1 MRLFAAEK
9 FVILISSTLFI
20 LDGLLLAYKGV
31 GIDIIGYAI
40 ALTIGFFSL
49 GLGQFYRSYRE
60 NEGIALATTACGL
73 YIVFT
78 LVASVFNYLLLP
90 NHSPMIDPLLI
101 RMDAALGYSWT
112 NFVVWTAQWPWL
124 GTVFRAVY
132 ISSMAQL
139 ILVILILGFTG
150 KRDDLHRFLL
160 TGVLGGILTIC
171 TWAFFPSS
179 GASGW
184 EVLPAQAQG
193 ALPIMVNSDYGME
206 LNRLAREGVTYI
218 SPQNVLGL
226 IGFPSFHTVMA
237 CLSVWY
243 MARFKW
249 VFPIFLVINLL
260 MLPSVL
266 VQGGHHLSDVLGG
279 LAVFAIA
286 TVLARRILAQSSLAT
301 GSSEA
306 RTISAS
312 LPH

>member
-1 MRLFAAEK
+1 MRLFPAEK
-9 FVILISSTLFI
+9 FVISISVSLFI
-20 LDGLLLAYKGV
+20 LDGLLFAYKGV
-31 GIDIIGYAI
+31 SIDALGYAT
-40 ALTIGFFSL
+40 ALGIGFLSI
-49 GLGQFYRSYRE
+49 GLGQFYRTYRA

-73 YIVFT
+73 YIIFT

-90 NHSPMIDPLLI
+90 NRNPMIDPLLMRI
-101 RMDAALGYSWT
+101 DAALGYSWT

-132 ISSMAQL
+132 MSSMAQL

-160 TGVLGGILTIC
+160 TGVLGGIFTIC
-171 TWAFFPSS
+171 FWAFFPSS

-266 VQGGHHLSDVLGG
+266 VQGGHHLSDVIGG
-279 LAVFAIA
+279 LIVFAVA
-286 TVLARRILAQSSLAT
+286 TVLAKRILAQSPLGALA
-301 GSSEA
+301 
-306 RTISAS
+306 SA
-312 LPH
+312 

>member
-1 MRLFAAEK
+1 MRLAPAEK
-9 FVILISSTLFI
+9 FVLTISLALFI
-20 LDGLLLAYKGV
+20 LDGLLVAYKGV
-31 GIDIIGYAI
+31 GIDVLGYAT
-40 ALTIGFFSL
+40 ALSIGALSL
-49 GLGQFYRSYRE
+49 GIGQFYRRVRL

-101 RMDAALGYSWT
+101 RIDAALGYSWT

-139 ILVILILGFTG
+139 ILVILILGFTN
-150 KRDDLHRFLL
+150 KREDLHRFLL
-160 TGVLGGILTIC
+160 TGVLGGIFTIC
-171 TWAFFPSS
+171 IWAFFPSS

-184 EVLPAQAQG
+184 EVLPPAANG

-206 LNRLAREGVTYI
+206 LNRLARDGVTYI

-279 LAVFAIA
+279 LMVFALA
-286 TVLARRILAQSSLAT
+286 TILARRILANAEKAEYQLRAVNT
-301 GSSEA
+301 PTA
-306 RTISAS
+306 
-312 LPH
+312 H

>member
-1 MRLFAAEK
+1 MRLFPAEK
-9 FVILISSTLFI
+9 FVISISVSLFI
-20 LDGLLLAYKGV
+20 LDGLLFAYKGV
-31 GIDIIGYAI
+31 SIDALGYAT
-40 ALTIGFFSL
+40 ALGIGFLSI
-49 GLGQFYRSYRE
+49 GLGQFYRTYRA

-73 YIVFT
+73 YIIFT

-90 NHSPMIDPLLI
+90 NRNPMIDPLLMRI
-101 RMDAALGYSWT
+101 DAALGYSWT

-132 ISSMAQL
+132 MSSMAQL

-160 TGVLGGILTIC
+160 TGVLGGIFTIC
-171 TWAFFPSS
+171 FWAFFPSS

-184 EVLPAQAQG
+184 EILPAQAQG

-206 LNRLAREGVTYI
+206 LNRLAREGVTYV

-266 VQGGHHLSDVLGG
+266 VQGGHHLSDVIGG
-279 LAVFAIA
+279 LIVFAVA
-286 TVLARRILAQSSLAT
+286 TVLAKRILAQSPLGALA
-301 GSSEA
+301 
-306 RTISAS
+306 SA
-312 LPH
+312 